1 MPFGF
6 DAMQPTFTSGEA
18 LEADRLVLISSS
30 TAILADGGENP
41 IGLTKEAVAS
51 GDQVAVS
58 VLTGT
63 VQKVTASKAI
73 AAGAPIYATTD
84 GKVSDAV
91 VGAQIGVMVE
101 KTTAANGKAPAIIWQ
116 IGRANDA
123 LRARSNNV
131 EYFDEFTIFDGTA
144 TVGEW
149 DDGVT
154 DGGTIAVIDGVDGIM
169 SIATGATD
177 NDESYISTQFETF
190 LFSTTKNLH
199 FEAKVKLTEANT
211 DDANIIV
218 GLSDTVSADFLVDD
232 GAGPAASYDGA
243 VFFKVDGG
251 TVWQAETSNAGSQ
264 ETDTNAGAFT
274 TATWHKLEFD
284 YDFNDG
290 VTAEVTFKVDGV
302 LGATLDLVIS
312 GLQEMHGVFGAK
324 AGDANA
330 ETLLVDYIQVVTTRT
345 A

>member
-30 TAILADGGENP
+30 TVILADGGENP

-58 VLTGT
+58 VLTGS

-73 AAGAPIYATTD
+73 AAGAAIYATTD

-131 EYFDEFTIFDGTA
+131 EFFDDFTVIDGTA
-144 TVGEW
+144 TVGAW
-149 DDGVT
+149 NDAVT
-154 DGGTIAVIDGVDGIM
+154 DGGTIAVIDTVDGVV
-169 SIATGATD
+169 SIATDTTIE
-177 NDESYISTQFETF
+177 DESYISTQFETF
-190 LFSTTKNLH
+190 LFSTTKNLY
-199 FEAKVKLTEANT
+199 FECKVKLTEANT
-211 DDANIIV
+211 DDANIIA
-218 GLSDTVSADFLVDD
+218 GLSDTVSADFLLDA
-232 GAGPAASYDGA
+232 GAGPAASYDGV
-243 VFFKVDGG
+243 VFFKVLDG
-251 TVWQAETSNAGSQ
+251 TVWQAETSNAGTQ
-264 ETDTNAGAFT
+264 ATDTNAGAFT
-274 TATWHKLEFD
+274 DGAWHKLGIN

-290 VTAEVTFKVDGV
+290 VTAEVTFFMNDV
-302 LGATLDLVIS
+302 LGATEDLTIS
-312 GLQEMHGVFGAK
+312 GLQEMHGVFGVK
-324 AGDANA
+324 AGSANA